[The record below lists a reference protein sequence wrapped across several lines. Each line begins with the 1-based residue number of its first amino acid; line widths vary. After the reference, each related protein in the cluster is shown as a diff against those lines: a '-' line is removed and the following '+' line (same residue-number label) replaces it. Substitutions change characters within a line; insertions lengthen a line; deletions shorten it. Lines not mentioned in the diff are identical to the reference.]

1 MKAVLVAA
9 GSGTRCKPYSLT
21 KSKILTPFLGKPLLF
36 YHLDEFKHNDLTDV
50 VIVCSKDNSM
60 EIAESTKK
68 AYPDMKIAIAI
79 QDEQL
84 GPSNAIQ
91 TAERLLKDEEFVLF
105 KYADSMHE
113 KDLVQPTLD
122 VFEDDSDGVLTLREV
137 EDPSRY
143 GIARL
148 QNDRV
153 IEIVEKPQDP
163 PSNLAVVGIGILRTE
178 KFLAGLAK
186 DKLFKGKKEVV
197 PQEYVLR
204 EGGKLTHWVYDGKRT
219 DLGKPWDV
227 LLTNRLLLDR
237 FGGKVEGT
245 VDQTAKVDE
254 TSYVGKNAIIGK
266 NVVITNYSSVEGV
279 VRDGTLVEGSV
290 IMKDSQVGL
299 RCVIANSVIGEN
311 NKIGDEFE
319 TKDNVKDEKVFVKD
333 KDEAP
338 PLEKLGLMT
347 GKDVVIHS
355 NLHSKPAKV
364 VYPGR
369 NIKEHI
375 DKDRILR
382 AGVFDAADTLYLTG
396 LVVEDSDKAAMQY
409 LAKQCDHS
417 AEDLHQEWR
426 DVFVKELQTSMD
438 PKKRHR
444 FHSLR
449 LLAMRH
455 NIPNVEGAYKAFM
468 QKLTDLLRPAPG
480 VQEVLPQLKDFK
492 LAVMTE
498 DPEETTKAKLLKL
511 GLTNHFDLII
521 TSDQI
526 GKMKPDKAYFDTIC
540 KQLGVTPRECIV
552 VGDNYEKDLSL
563 PHQDGA
569 LTVEFGGATG
579 KADHKINDHNELLDI
594 VKQL

>member
-9 GSGTRCKPYSLT
+9 GSGTRFKPYSLT
-21 KSKILTPFLGKPLLF
+21 KSKVLTPFLGKPLLF
-36 YHLDEFKHNDLTDV
+36 YHLDDFKDNDINDV
-50 VIVCSKDNSM
+50 VIVCNRDNAM
-60 EIAESTKK
+60 EIANSTKQ
-68 AYPDMKIAIAI
+68 AYPDMRIAIVI
-79 QDEQL
+79 QDQQL
-84 GPSNAIQ
+84 GPSDAIQ
-91 TAERLLKDEEFVLF
+91 TAERLIQDEEFILF

-113 KDLVQPTLD
+113 QDLVKPMLD

-137 EDPSRY
+137 GDPSRY

-153 IEIVEKPQDP
+153 IEIVEKPQNP

-178 KFLAGLAK
+178 KFLTGLKK
-186 DKLFKGKKEVV
+186 DKLYKGKKEVV

-204 EGGKLTHWVYDGKRT
+204 EGGKLTHWVYNGKRT

-227 LLTNRLLLDR
+227 LLTNKLLLER
-237 FGGKVEGT
+237 FGGKIEGS
-245 VDQTAKVDE
+245 VDPTAKVDE
-254 TSYVGKNAIIGK
+254 TCYVARGAVIGKNA
-266 NVVITNYSSVEGV
+266 VVTNYSSVDGV

-311 NKIGDEFE
+311 NKIGDEVE
-319 TKDNVKDEKVFVKD
+319 TKDNVKDATVFVKD
-333 KDEAP
+333 KDEKP
-338 PLEKLGLMT
+338 PMEKLGLMT
-347 GKDVVIHS
+347 GKDVIIQP

-375 DKDRILR
+375 DKDKILR
-382 AGVFDAADTLYLTG
+382 AVIFDADDTLYLTG
-396 LVVEDSDKAAMQY
+396 LVVKESDMAAMEY
-409 LAKQCDHS
+409 LAKQCDKT
-417 AEDLHQEWR
+417 AEELHQEWR
-426 DVFVKELQTSMD
+426 ERFVQELQTSTD

-449 LLAMRH
+449 LLATRH
-455 NIPNVEGAYKAFM
+455 NIKDIEGAYKAFL
-468 QKLTDLLRPAPG
+468 QKLTDLLRPTPG
-480 VQEVLPQLKDFK
+480 IQDALTELKPFK

-498 DPEETTKAKLLKL
+498 DPEETTKAKLMKL
-511 GLTNHFDLII
+511 GMTGFFDLII

-540 KQLGVTPRECIV
+540 KQLDVTPRECIV
-552 VGDNYEKDLSL
+552 VGDNYDKDLSL

-579 KADHKINDHNELLDI
+579 KADHTIHDHEELLEI
-594 VKQL
+594 VKNL